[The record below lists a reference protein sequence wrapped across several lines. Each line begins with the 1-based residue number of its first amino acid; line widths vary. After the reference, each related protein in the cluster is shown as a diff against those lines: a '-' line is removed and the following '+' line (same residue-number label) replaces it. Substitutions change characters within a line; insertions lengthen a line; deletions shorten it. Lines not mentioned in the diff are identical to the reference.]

1 MAKRLLVGVI
11 ILWAVGVVLSLAGG
25 IGHLIVLVLIALLL
39 AGLTN
44 AHTHNAERRAD
55 RS

>member
-1 MAKRLLVGVI
+1 MAKRFLVGVI
-11 ILWAVGVVLSLAGG
+11 ILWVVLSLAGG